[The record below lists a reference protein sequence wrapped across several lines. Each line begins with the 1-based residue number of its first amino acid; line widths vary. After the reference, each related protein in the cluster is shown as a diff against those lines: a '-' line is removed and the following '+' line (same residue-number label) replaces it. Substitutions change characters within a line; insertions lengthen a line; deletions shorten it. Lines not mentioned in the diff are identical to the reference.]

1 MTLALYGILVVLALF
16 IVLMVFN
23 PNLSCFGR
31 RLRSPIYPLLRRK
44 KQKRMQTTDY
54 GFDLGE
60 PLQKGNARGKQ
71 RLRNAAAPEDYG
83 FNLGGKRKERSTQA
97 LAKSEKLFAEDYG
110 FDLRE
115 TPQKKENQDI
125 NDSDKKTE

>member
-31 RLRSPIYPLLRRK
+31 RLRSPLYPILRQK
-44 KQKRMQTTDY
+44 KQKRQQTSDY
-54 GFDLGE
+54 GF
-60 PLQKGNARGKQ
+60 K
-71 RLRNAAAPEDYG
+71 LREQEERESPVDKRRTNLVGASEDYG
-83 FNLGGKRKERSTQA
+83 FSLGREIKNRTARGRAEEE
-97 LAKSEKLFAEDYG
+97 KSVSDEYG

-115 TPQKKENQDI
+115 SAGGKKNQEVTDP
-125 NDSDKKTE
+125 KKGKK

>member
-44 KQKRMQTTDY
+44 KQQRMKTTDY
-54 GFDLGE
+54 GFHLGVQSKKNRSGE
-60 PLQKGNARGKQ
+60 QKRSKPGIVAK
-71 RLRNAAAPEDYG
+71 DYG
-83 FNLGGKRKERSTQA
+83 FSLGGERKETA
-97 LAKSEKLFAEDYG
+97 AKRPIKAEKLVSEEYG

-115 TPQKKENQDI
+115 KPNKKKNKDLKDSERKKE
-125 NDSDKKTE
+125 